1 MPIKA
6 PKRGVGDKKVPKKGS
21 WCQKK
26 GLKKGCWCQGEEEMR
41 RMYFNFI
48 KSAITL
54 KDIHFQKYL
63 LQNITDWD
71 TATVGSRLKGQFSAV
86 QVVWFK

>member
-6 PKRGVGDKKVPKKGS
+6 PKRGS
-21 WCQKK
+21 WCKKRSQK
-26 GLKKGCWCQGEEEMR
+26 GVLVPR
-41 RMYFNFI
+41 RRGDEKNVLQFI
-48 KSAITL
+48 KSARTL